1 MVQLTTNS
9 RPSKPSAR
17 LSLLCVLCV
26 SAFSAL
32 LFFSFVARTE
42 ADDAHA
48 FPAYAQSS
56 SSDRNTGCVSCHTST
71 NEPTMHPT
79 KTVHL
84 ACTDCHGGDPQISI
98 APNTA
103 PDSPE
108 YGAAK
113 EKAHVQPRDAAFK
126 QRSAPP
132 ERAYAK
138 WLQESYAYIK
148 FRNPADLRV
157 APETCGAAGC
167 HPKEVRDAATSMM
180 THTGLLWGAAL
191 YNNGA
196 SPYKNARFGESYDR
210 EGYPQSL
217 KTFPPPTP
225 EEMRTKGILA
235 ELDPLSRWEISQPGN
250 VLRVFERGGEKKSEL
265 GNPNREETPGRP
277 DDKLSDRG
285 FGTEL
290 RTDPVFLGLQK
301 TRLVDPVMSLPG
313 TNDHP
318 GDYRSSGCSACHVIY
333 ANDRDPAHSSTY
345 APFGHSGFSASSDP
359 TVPKGEAGHPIK
371 HVFTRS
377 IPSSQC
383 MVCHIHP
390 GTNMLTT
397 YFGLTWW
404 DNEIDGDKMY
414 PPQQHNPTE
423 QQRFESLQRNPESA
437 AARGLWSEE
446 KFLENLGS
454 PEFNAKLK
462 TTQFADFHGHGWVF
476 RSVFN
481 HDRRG
486 NWLDKDGQP
495 IAFDDPQRFGKA
507 VHLADIHLE
516 KGMQC
521 NDCHFEQD
529 NHGNGKLYGEPRAAV
544 EIDCIDC
551 HGTIRNKATLL
562 TSGPAAPEG
571 GRHLELLRTPWG
583 LRRFE
588 WRADGALIQRS
599 MSDENKSWEVVQTLD
614 SITPGNPH
622 FSAKSLRA
630 KLIAKDGTVPQQLPQ
645 NDTVLA
651 HANSS
656 MTCYSCHTSWTPTCF
671 GCHLQMTANAR
682 KPMLHNEGLTTRNYT
697 SYNFQV
703 LRDDIYMLGV
713 DGTVTGHRIAP
724 ARSSCAILVS
734 SQNAN
739 REWLYYTQQTIS
751 ASGLSGQAF
760 STFVPHTVRAR
771 ETKQCSDC
779 HVSAANDNNAWMAQL
794 LLQGTNFMNFMGR
807 YVYVATGKKGFEA
820 VAVAE
825 HDEPEAIYG
834 SDLQRI
840 AYPDNFKKFASRG
853 RQLSTAYRHEGNVL
867 DIQAR
872 GEYAYAATGSGGLR
886 VYDIANIDNKGFSER
901 VITAPVSPLGQRFF
915 VSTKN
920 AQAVASPTTL
930 GVDPLRQQLP
940 ENEEQPIHLLYG
952 FLYVADKDEGLV
964 IIGNPNLKSRSPGVG
979 TLLDG
984 NPNNNFLQR
993 ALTFNPNRALTGA
1006 HHITIAGTY
1015 AYVLTDKSLVVVD
1028 LDNPL
1033 APKITSTIAAPIL
1046 NDPRAIA
1053 IQFRYAFLVD
1063 RDGLKVLDV
1072 TDLAHPQFV
1081 IPTGIAGTGAA
1092 PFASKGAG
1100 LDVTS
1105 SDSKQ
1110 RAITQSPS
1118 SATTALDYTLIPL
1131 SDARNIYLARTYA
1144 YVSAGKDGLAII
1156 NIENPESPKLDQR
1169 FTANGQLNDVN
1180 DVKIGMVAGSAF
1192 AFVADGKNGLRVLQ
1206 IVSPWDDPAHFSGF
1220 SPRPTPKLIATART
1234 LGPALAISKGIDR
1247 DRAVDES
1254 GNQLAVFGR
1263 RGARPLNR
1271 AEMQKLY
1278 IHPTNGSFYSV
1289 TDEPPTAARRL
1300 ACSGGSLDPCFSAP
1314 TSTNASGAHMADN
1327 SFFTHARNWL
1337 QSFF

>member
-1 MVQLTTNS
+1 M
-9 RPSKPSAR
+9 
-17 LSLLCVLCV
+17 SLPHTFKKSSLRNLCVLC
-26 SAFSAL
+26 ASAL
-32 LFFSFVARTE
+32 SFLLVL
-42 ADDAHA
+42 
-48 FPAYAQSS
+48 YAESS
-56 SSDRNTGCVSCHTST
+56 SKVHAKQDTSPVRGQSQEEAARKSSGCISCHTST
-71 NEPTMHPT
+71 DEPTMHPT
-79 KTVHL
+79 KTVFL
-84 ACTDCHGGDPQISI
+84 SCTDCHGGNSSVSV
-98 APNTA
+98 ATGAASNSA
-103 PDSPE
+103 E
-108 YGAAK
+108 YNAAK
-113 EKAHVQPRDAAFK
+113 EKAHVQPRDASFRD
-126 QRSAPP
+126 RSALP
-132 ERAYAK
+132 ERTYTK
-138 WLQESYAYIK
+138 WLKESPEFIK
-148 FRNPADLRV
+148 FVNPGDLRV

-167 HPKEVRDAATSMM
+167 HAKEVRASSTSMM

-191 YNNGA
+191 YNNGGY
-196 SPYKNARFGESYDR
+196 PTKNTHFGESYDR
-210 EGYPQSL
+210 DGKPQSI

-225 EEMRTKGILA
+225 EEMLTKGVLP
-235 ELDPLSRWEISQPGN
+235 ELDPLLRWEISQPGN
-250 VLRVFERGGEKKSEL
+250 VLRVFERGGQKKAEL
-265 GNPNREETPGRP
+265 GNPNREEDPGKP

-318 GDYRSSGCSACHVIY
+318 GDYRASGCTACHVIY
-333 ANDRDPAHSSTY
+333 ANDRDTSHSGSY
-345 APFGHSGFSASSDP
+345 AQFGHSGFSASSDP
-359 TVPKGEAGHPIK
+359 TIPRNEPGHPIK

-414 PPQQHNPTE
+414 PPQQRNPTE
-423 QQRFESLQRNPESA
+423 EQRYQSFVRNPEAA
-437 AARGLWSEE
+437 AARGLWSDE

-454 PEFNAKLK
+454 PDFNAKLK

-481 HDRRG
+481 HDRKG
-486 NWLDKDGQP
+486 NWLDKEGKQ
-495 IAFDDPQRFGKA
+495 IAFDDPDRFGKA

-521 NDCHFEQD
+521 NECHFAQD
-529 NHGNGKLYGEPRAAV
+529 NHGNGKIYGEPRAAV
-544 EIDCIDC
+544 EIDCVDC
-551 HGTIRNKATLL
+551 HGTIRNRANLI

-571 GRHLELLRTPWG
+571 GRHLDTLRTPWG

-588 WRADGALIQRS
+588 WRANGSLIQRS
-599 MSDENKSWEVVQTLD
+599 MSEENKEWEVVQTAD
-614 SITPGNPH
+614 SVTPGDVH
-622 FSAKSLRA
+622 FSIKSFRA
-630 KLIAKDGTVPQQLPQ
+630 KLMTKDGTVATQMPQ
-645 NDTVLA
+645 DDEHLA

-739 REWLYYTQQTIS
+739 RDWLYYTQQTIS
-751 ASGLSGQAF
+751 APGFSGQAF
-760 STFVPHTVRAR
+760 STFVPHTVRAK

-840 AYPDNFKKFASRG
+840 AYPANYKKFVDHRRELSSAS
-853 RQLSTAYRHEGNVL
+853 SHEGNVL

-872 GEYAYAATGSGGLR
+872 GEYAYAATGPGGLR
-886 VYDIANIDNKGFSER
+886 VYDIANIDNKNFSER
-901 VITAPVSPLGQRFF
+901 MITAPVSPMGQRFF
-915 VSTKN
+915 VPTKD
-920 AQAVASPTTL
+920 ALAIASPTTL
-930 GVDPLRQQLP
+930 AVDPLRQRLP

-952 FLYVADKDEGLV
+952 FLYVADKEEGLV
-964 IIGNPNLKSRSPGVG
+964 VIGNPDLKSSSPGVG

-984 NPNNNFLQR
+984 NPANNFLKR
-993 ALTFNPNRALTGA
+993 ALAFNPNGILTGA
-1006 HHITIAGTY
+1006 HRIAIAGTY
-1015 AYVLTDKSLVVVD
+1015 AYILTDKSLVVVD

-1033 APKITSTIAAPIL
+1033 APRVTATIGSPDLDNPSGVAL
-1046 NDPRAIA
+1046 
-1053 IQFRYAFLVD
+1053 QFRYAFVVD
-1063 RDGLKVLDV
+1063 RYGLKTLDV
-1072 TDLAHPQFV
+1072 TDLAHPKL
-1081 IPTGIAGTGAA
+1081 TE
-1092 PFASKGAG
+1092 KGR
-1100 LDVTS
+1100 V
-1105 SDSKQ
+1105 
-1110 RAITQSPS
+1110 
-1118 SATTALDYTLIPL
+1118 ALDD
-1131 SDARNIYLARTYA
+1131 SRNVYVARTYA
-1144 YVSAGKDGLAII
+1144 YIAAGRNGVGIVD
-1156 NIENPESPKLDQR
+1156 IENPEAPQMDQV
-1169 FTANGQLNDVN
+1169 FNANNQMHEVN
-1180 DVKIGMVAGSAF
+1180 DIKIGMVAGSVF
-1192 AFVADGKNGLRVLQ
+1192 AFVADGYNGLRVLQ
-1206 IVSPWDDPAHFSGF
+1206 IISPWDDPAHFSGF

-1234 LGPALAISKGIDR
+1234 RGPALAISKGIDR

-1271 AEMQKLY
+1271 AEMQRLY
-1278 IHPTNGSFYSV
+1278 MHSSNGAFYSV
-1289 TDEPPTAARRL
+1289 TDEPLESPRSASTVSSSSFFARARSWL
-1300 ACSGGSLDPCFSAP
+1300 
-1314 TSTNASGAHMADN
+1314 N
-1327 SFFTHARNWL
+1327 SFF
-1337 QSFF
+1337 